1 MVLPLYDENTGRLRA
16 PVVNIALIA
25 ANIAVFLIE
34 LAQGARI
41 EGFFQTWAV
50 VPAEYAARTD
60 LPPAQPF
67 PFWATLFTSMFMH
80 GGWLHLGGN
89 MLYLWIFGDN
99 VEDAMGRG
107 RYLLFYLLCGVA
119 ASLAHIALNA
129 NSQIPSLGASGAISG
144 VLAAYLI
151 MFPGRNVRVLLLRG
165 ITLMPAWIVIG
176 FWIVLQFVNGI
187 GQLAQTEE
195 TGGVAY
201 AAHVG
206 GFVAGFVLVWVFRR
220 RPRRI

>member
-1 MVLPLYDENTGRLRA
+1 MVLPLGDDNTGRVSFPA
-16 PVVNIALIA
+16 VNVALIA
-25 ANIAVFLIE
+25 INIAVFLVE
-34 LAQGARI
+34 LSQGTRI

-50 VPAEYAARTD
+50 VPAEYSARTD
-60 LPPAQPF
+60 LPPTQPF
-67 PFWATLFTSMFMH
+67 PFWATLFSSMFMH

-119 ASLAHIALNA
+119 ASLAQIGVNPD
-129 NSQIPSLGASGAISG
+129 SQIPSLGASGAISG
-144 VLAAYLI
+144 VLAAYLV
-151 MFPGRNVRVLLLRG
+151 MFPGRSVRVLLVRV
-165 ITLMPAWIVIG
+165 ITLMPAWVVIG
-176 FWIVLQFVNGI
+176 FWIVLQFINGI

-206 GFVAGFVLVWVFRR
+206 GFVAGFVLVWLFRR
-220 RPRRI
+220 RRRF

>member
-1 MVLPLYDENTGRLRA
+1 MVLPLGDDNTGRVSFPA
-16 PVVNIALIA
+16 VNVALIA
-25 ANIAVFLIE
+25 INIAVFLVE
-34 LAQGARI
+34 LSQGTRI

-50 VPAEYAARTD
+50 VPAEYSARTD
-60 LPPAQPF
+60 LPPTQPF
-67 PFWATLFTSMFMH
+67 PFWATLFSSMFMH

-119 ASLAHIALNA
+119 ASLAQIGVNPD
-129 NSQIPSLGASGAISG
+129 SQIPSLGASGAISG

-151 MFPGRNVRVLLLRG
+151 MFPGRSVRVLLVRV
-165 ITLMPAWIVIG
+165 ITLMPAWVVIG
-176 FWIVLQFVNGI
+176 FWIVLQFINGI

-206 GFVAGFVLVWVFRR
+206 GFVAGFVLVWLFRR
-220 RPRRI
+220 RRRI